1 VYLIFVAG
9 ATVAQILD
17 ERATCMP
24 GSRSRAPL
32 TVVKGAFTREG
43 ASGCRQH
50 GSGGRPPA
58 DRDLEWSILMARAQ
72 DGDSGAYRRLLEEM
86 TPYLRSLAALRH
98 RDPSDAEDAVQ
109 DILLTIHAVRQTYD
123 PARPFRPWLVTIA
136 NRRLVD
142 RLRRQGRLR
151 SRETALTSDHATF
164 PARQANL
171 DEEIS
176 YRRELKAALDTLP
189 AGQRQAIRLLKLKE
203 MSLKDAAA
211 ATGLSVTALKGATHR
226 ALKSLRKMLSH
237 PSEGP

>member
-1 VYLIFVAG
+1 
-9 ATVAQILD
+9 
-17 ERATCMP
+17 MP
-24 GSRSRAPL
+24 GPRSRAPL
-32 TVVKGAFTREG
+32 TVVKGAFTREDAPRCSEPGPDGMPPG
-43 ASGCRQH
+43 AH
-50 GSGGRPPA
+50 A
-58 DRDLEWSILMARAQ
+58 EWSILMARAQ
-72 DGDSGAYRRLLEEM
+72 DGDGDAYRRLLEEV

-151 SRETALTSDHATF
+151 SRETALTSDHETF

-171 DEEIS
+171 EEAVF
-176 YRRELKAALDTLP
+176 YRLELQAALENLP
-189 AGQRQAIRLLKLKE
+189 PGQRQAIRLLKLKE
-203 MSLKDAAA
+203 MSLKEAAG

-226 ALKSLRKMLSH
+226 ALKNLRKMLSARNED
-237 PSEGP
+237 P

>member
-1 VYLIFVAG
+1 
-9 ATVAQILD
+9 
-17 ERATCMP
+17 MP
-24 GSRSRAPL
+24 APRSRAPL
-32 TVVKGAFTREG
+32 TVVKGTFTREDALG
-43 ASGCRQH
+43 RSEH
-50 GSGGRPPA
+50 GSSGLPPA
-58 DRDLEWSILMARAQ
+58 ARELEWSILMARAQ
-72 DGDSGAYRRLLEEM
+72 DGDSGAYRRLLQEV
-86 TPYLRSLAALRH
+86 TPYLRALATSRH

-151 SRETALTSDHATF
+151 SRETALTRDHETF

-171 DEEIS
+171 DEEVS

-189 AGQRQAIRLLKLKE
+189 PGQRQAIRLVKLKE

-211 ATGLSVTALKGATHR
+211 ATGLSVAALKGATHR
-226 ALKSLRKMLSH
+226 ALKNLRKMLSH
-237 PSEGP
+237 RSEHP

>member
-1 VYLIFVAG
+1 
-9 ATVAQILD
+9 
-17 ERATCMP
+17 
-24 GSRSRAPL
+24 
-32 TVVKGAFTREG
+32 
-43 ASGCRQH
+43 
-50 GSGGRPPA
+50 
-58 DRDLEWSILMARAQ
+58 MARAQ
-72 DGDSGAYRRLLEEM
+72 DGDSGAYRRLLEEI
-86 TPYLRSLAALRH
+86 TPYLRSLAASRH

-109 DILLTIHAVRQTYD
+109 EILLTIHAVRQTYD

-151 SRETALTSDHATF
+151 SRETTLTSDHETF

-171 DEEIS
+171 DEEVS
-176 YRRELKAALDTLP
+176 DRRELRTALDNLP

-226 ALKSLRKMLSH
+226 ALKNLRRMLSYR
-237 PSEGP
+237 SEDP